1 VLDRLNISSC
11 LGFKTKP
18 LAPHTG
24 SRHSAQPY
32 THPRTHTLAHT
43 HTHTLVPFVAS
54 YSRVEDFTLRF
65 AVHGSQLLN
74 LPTEPVALA
83 RYPALGIA
91 AAAAAPL
98 PAKGKK
104 YNY

>member
-1 VLDRLNISSC
+1 
-11 LGFKTKP
+11 
-18 LAPHTG
+18 
-24 SRHSAQPY
+24 
-32 THPRTHTLAHT
+32 
-43 HTHTLVPFVAS
+43 
-54 YSRVEDFTLRF
+54 VEDFTLRF